1 MLCPTCGKESN
12 NLRVCAFCQ
21 TPYPTD
27 RDGTPRSSRAVT
39 SPRGTMSVGAP
50 GDPRN
55 AMAKKARA
63 KRWAFIGLLAAV
75 TVGVYFVGR
84 PPNIPIG
91 VVMPNL
97 IPSPMS
103 RGDADGI
110 LRTVNGG
117 SKVEENNGE
126 LTVRITT
133 ATFPERRDGQLA
145 LAQQYSRADEL
156 VNGKKRAINFLDPN
170 GNKFARAEPDK
181 GVVMTR

>member
-1 MLCPTCGKESN
+1 MLCPSCGKESN

-27 RDGTPRSSRAVT
+27 RDGTPRSSRSVT
-39 SPRGTMSVGAP
+39 SPRGATSVSAA

-63 KRWAFIGLLAAV
+63 KRWTFIGFLAAL
-75 TVGVYFVGR
+75 TVGAFFYGR

-91 VVMPNL
+91 VVMPNM
-97 IPSPMS
+97 IASPMS
-103 RGDADGI
+103 TGDANGI
-110 LRTVNGG
+110 LKTVNGG
-117 SKVEENNGE
+117 SKVEEHNGE

-145 LAQQYSRADEL
+145 LAQQYTRADQL
-156 VNGKKRAINFLDPN
+156 VYGKKRAITFLDPN
-170 GNKFARAEPDK
+170 GIKFAQAEPDK